1 MTICE
6 NRINDDVLDLFPGV
20 EMGFFIYFDIQMSD
34 FDLGK
39 VGSRSRRYYF
49 TKCEIKSIMSLT
61 VFYC

>member
-1 MTICE
+1 
-6 NRINDDVLDLFPGV
+6 
-20 EMGFFIYFDIQMSD
+20 MGFFIYFDIQMSD